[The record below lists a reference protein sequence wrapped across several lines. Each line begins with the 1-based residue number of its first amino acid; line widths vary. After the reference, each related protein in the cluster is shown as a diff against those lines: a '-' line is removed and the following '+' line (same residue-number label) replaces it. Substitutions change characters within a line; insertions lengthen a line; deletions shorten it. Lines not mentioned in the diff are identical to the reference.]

1 VSDVAK
7 TEFGGK
13 TQAGDCGTEQEAAA
27 MIDGIVQNHF
37 SVLIVQENVM
47 LEIAAI
53 VDRLIPTQAQTDAP

>member
-1 VSDVAK
+1 MRDVAK

-13 TQAGDCGTEQEAAA
+13 TQAGNSRPKQEAAA

-47 LEIAAI
+47 LEVAAI
-53 VDRLIPTQAQTDAP
+53 VDRSIPAQRQADAP